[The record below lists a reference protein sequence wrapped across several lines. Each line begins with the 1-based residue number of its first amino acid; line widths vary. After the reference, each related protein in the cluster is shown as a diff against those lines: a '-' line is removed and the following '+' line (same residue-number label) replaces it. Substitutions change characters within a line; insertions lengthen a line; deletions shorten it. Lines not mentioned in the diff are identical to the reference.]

1 MKVVLQPFEPMPQP
15 FAVSSE
21 NASVRQQAS
30 LGRKPHLRLQPANV
44 ETRLFH
50 AL

>member
-21 NASVRQQAS
+21 NAPVRQQVS
-30 LGRKPHLRLQPANV
+30 QGRKPRLRLQPANV

>member
-21 NASVRQQAS
+21 NAPVHQQVS
-30 LGRKPHLRLQPANV
+30 PERKPRLRLQPVNV

>member
-1 MKVVLQPFEPMPQP
+1 MKVVLQPFEPMQQP
-15 FAVSSE
+15 FAVSRE
-21 NASVRQQAS
+21 NAPIRQQAS
-30 LGRKPHLRLQPANV
+30 PERKPRLRLQPANV